1 MNGEQITEFKE
12 IILKND
18 INEINNYYLNNN
30 IIFNNYEDFKEIII
44 YGIGNKISSKIISII
59 VSQNNIENDWLCKL
73 LFFTI
78 KNNYFEVANILLNN
92 NAKWK
97 YFEINY
103 YKFGLE
109 VPSLNLKILK
119 YLLNKKFYSI
129 GNYRLEYLFYQLI
142 EANNSL
148 YNKFLE
154 TIFSHFKFNN
164 DFILK
169 NLLIDIYLKKSKL
182 SNEQI
187 QKLIMNEKEKIKINN
202 KMYEKA
208 VEKKN
213 YEALRILF
221 EYESSEDNEIQIR
234 IINYDLL
241 KYSILSEN
249 YDFVKKILSYRPFT
263 YKNLNY
269 KDLLTTAFKNSMT
282 EETINNKNN
291 ISKLLIKSFL
301 TNSKKIAKIDSNKL
315 YDTQFQNLL
324 INLAIR
330 QKNFILVK
338 YLIDSEDFKMT
349 AEEINTKDIN
359 NEYPIITSITSRNL
373 RAFKFLLNHGA
384 DPNTKNNGGRSLLSL
399 SLTIDDLYIAED
411 DSNFFKCLLDQP
423 NVHIN
428 EKDSQG
434 IYPISKAV
442 HQNKSEL
449 VKLLINYAS
458 NHNISLDITV
468 KDPNGNSPLAI
479 AIKNNNIEIII
490 SLINYGINHNIDM
503 NINNIIVNGHTPL
516 IYSYKNN
523 YLKIFE
529 YLIEYSDV
537 NQKDSQGNT
546 ILYYAIDNEDLDTI
560 KKLMS
565 IDTKIDIKSLN
576 HAIDKTNRN
585 IFKILLEND
594 IILSNDNN
602 LIIKIIKS
610 KFIGKKYF
618 IELLIEKGCNV
629 NQIENNKSALI
640 YAIEYNFSSI
650 VELLLQNGADVNYKC
665 RFDFTPLTF
674 AIINNT
680 YNKEIIYSLFEY
692 GYNIKNVKSYDI
704 EKIIENNDLD
714 LLKKLVINNFD
725 LNSIYTL
732 TGLPDKK
739 LSLLHL
745 AIKYRKINILKYLIE
760 CGVHKD
766 IFKNTSYEDIY
777 IYNEKLNYNKSRS
790 DYEEIKKLLDKM

>member
-73 LFFTI
+73 LFFTV

-202 KMYEKA
+202 EMYEKA

-221 EYESSEDNEIQIR
+221 EYESSRENGIQSK

-249 YDFVKKILSYRPFT
+249 YDFVKKILCYKPFT

-269 KDLLTTAFKNSMT
+269 KDLLTTAFKSSVT

-301 TNSKKIAKIDSNKL
+301 TNSKKNTNIDYSKS
-315 YDTQFQNLL
+315 YDIRFLNLL

-330 QKNFILVK
+330 YYSSPILVK

-349 AEEINTKDIN
+349 AEEINSKDIN
-359 NEYPIITSITSRNL
+359 NEYPIITSIASGNSK
-373 RAFKFLLNHGA
+373 AFEILLNHGA
-384 DPNTKNNGGRSLLSL
+384 DPNTKNDGGRSLLSL
-399 SLTIDDLYIAED
+399 AIDNN
-411 DSNFFKCLLDQP
+411 NFSILEFLLNQP

-442 HQNKSEL
+442 NQNKPEI
-449 VKLLINYAS
+449 VELLINYAS
-458 NHNISLDITV
+458 NHNIILDITV

-503 NINNIIVNGHTPL
+503 NINNIIVNGNTPL
-516 IYSYKNN
+516 IYSYRNN

-546 ILYYAIDNEDLDTI
+546 VLYYAIDNEDDDTI

-576 HAIDKTNRN
+576 HAIDKNKYN
-585 IFKILLEND
+585 VIYKLLQND

-610 KFIGKKYF
+610 KSNSRKYY
-618 IELLIEKGCNV
+618 IELLIENGCNV

-640 YAIEYNFSSI
+640 YAIEYNFSDI
-650 VELLLQNGADVNYKC
+650 AKLLLQNGADVNYKC
-665 RFDFTPLTF
+665 SNGWTSLTYS
-674 AIINNT
+674 IHNNN
-680 YNKEIIYSLFEY
+680 NKETIYSLFKY
-692 GYNIKNVKSYDI
+692 GYNIKNVIYDDI
-704 EKIIENNDLD
+704 VKIIENNDLD

-725 LNSIYTL
+725 LNSMYTL
-732 TGLPDKK
+732 YSEK

-745 AIKYRKINILKYLIE
+745 AIKYRKIDILKYLIE
-760 CGVHKD
+760 CGVRKD
-766 IFKNTSYEDIY
+766 ISINTSYKDINS
-777 IYNEKLNYNKSRS
+777 YNSKWNYNNSRS